1 MTTGKKDYQ
10 SLSAE
15 LDDVLASLQRPD
27 IHVDE
32 AVQLYEQGLKLV
44 TELEKALAT
53 AENKITQ
60 LKLQASG
67 KA

>member
-1 MTTGKKDYQ
+1 MSTGKQNYQ
-10 SLSAE
+10 SLQAE
-15 LDDVLASLQRPD
+15 LDEVLASLQRPD

-44 TELEKALAT
+44 AELEKALKT

-60 LKLQASG
+60 LKLQVG
-67 KA
+67 KG